1 MANMELQK
9 SIKNYQ
15 DKTRDKTA
23 QFEAE
28 QQAKVI
34 KIWFGNPS
42 VSFYRSLGLCQ
53 GVPDDC

>member
-28 QQAKVI
+28 QQAKVDI
-34 KIWFGNPS
+34 EKIVLS
-42 VSFYRSLGLCQ
+42 E
-53 GVPDDC
+53 

>member
-34 KIWFGNPS
+34 KICVGNPS
-42 VSFYRSLGLCQ
+42 VSCNCSLGFCQ

>member
-34 KIWFGNPS
+34 KICFGNPS
-42 VSFYRSLGLCQ
+42 VSYNCSLGFRQ
-53 GVPDDC
+53 GVPDEC

>member
-34 KIWFGNPS
+34 LGNPS
-42 VSFYRSLGLCQ
+42 VSYNCSLGFRQ

>member
-34 KIWFGNPS
+34 KICVGNPS
-42 VSFYRSLGLCQ
+42 VSYYCSLGFRQ
-53 GVPDDC
+53 GIPDDC

>member
-28 QQAKVI
+28 QQAKVDTDCI
-34 KIWFGNPS
+34 IRITHIIL
-42 VSFYRSLGLCQ
+42 SFRTQPRST
-53 GVPDDC
+53 

>member
-34 KIWFGNPS
+34 KICLGNPS
-42 VSFYRSLGLCQ
+42 
-53 GVPDDC
+53 

>member
-28 QQAKVI
+28 QQAKVKDQNI
-34 KIWFGNPS
+34 RWE
-42 VSFYRSLGLCQ
+42 SFCIL
-53 GVPDDC
+53 

>member
-34 KIWFGNPS
+34 KIFVGNPS
-42 VSFYRSLGLCQ
+42 VSYNCSLGFRQ